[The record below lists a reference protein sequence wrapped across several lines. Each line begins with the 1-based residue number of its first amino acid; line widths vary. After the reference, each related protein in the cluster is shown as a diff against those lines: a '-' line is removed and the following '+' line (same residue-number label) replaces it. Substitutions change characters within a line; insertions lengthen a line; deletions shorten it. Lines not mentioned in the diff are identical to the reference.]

1 MTTTASPFGLRPVS
15 HPSGTVRMDQLTDGV
30 LSTYGTSIY
39 TNTPI
44 KRDTNG
50 TLIPCGTGADVCI
63 GVFAGCEYTTS
74 GKRFVV
80 PYWLAG
86 QTYDAGSM
94 IAYYTSDVN
103 ITYEAQ
109 ADGSIASTKNGES
122 INLANTSQ
130 GSTYTGQSTQAL
142 TATTTGATAG
152 TFQIIGLAPY
162 DNNTWGDT
170 YTTVRVKISSYQGPV
185 A

>member
-1 MTTTASPFGLRPVS
+1 MTTTASPFGVRPVS
-15 HPSGTVRMDQLTDGV
+15 HPSGTVRLDQLAGGV
-30 LSTYGTSIY
+30 LSTYGTAIY

-50 TLIPCGTGADVCI
+50 TLIPCATGADVCI
-63 GVFAGCEYTTS
+63 GVFAGCEFSAS
-74 GKRFVV
+74 GKRFVL
-80 PYWLAG
+80 PYWPAS
-86 QTYDAGSM
+86 QAYDAGTM
-94 IAYYTSDVN
+94 IAYYTSDPQ

-109 ADGSIASTKNGES
+109 ADGAVAFTENGES

-130 GSTYTGQSTQAL
+130 GSDYTGQSTQSL
-142 TATTTGATAG
+142 TATTTGATDG

-162 DNNTWGDT
+162 DDNAWGDA
-170 YTTVRVKISSYQGPV
+170 YTVLRVKIATYQGVV

>member
-1 MTTTASPFGLRPVS
+1 MSSTSSPFGLRPVS
-15 HPSGTVRMDQLTDGV
+15 HPSGTIRLDQMAGGV
-30 LSTYGTSIY
+30 ASAYGTAIY

-44 KRDTNG
+44 KRHTDG
-50 TLIPCGTGADVCI
+50 TLIPSATGADEAI
-63 GVFAGCEYTTS
+63 GVFAGCEFTSS
-74 GKRFVV
+74 GKRFVL
-80 PYWLAG
+80 PYWPAS

-94 IAYYTSDVN
+94 IAYYTSDPN

-109 ADGSIASTKNGES
+109 ADGAVALTENGES

-142 TATTTGATAG
+142 TATTTGASAG

-162 DNNTWGDT
+162 DDNAWGDA
-170 YTTVRVKISSYQGPV
+170 YTILRVKISTYQGV
-185 A
+185 IA